1 MGAAGITLDNSVRE
15 VCPVPVTLRKAPPAR
30 PLCLLALLFV
40 LVALTPLAYA
50 SPPDPVWITGF
61 FDDDD
66 NDNGVFF
73 ITSSVAIL
81 DPSPLDDST
90 PVPVHQPA
98 PPGEVAT
105 ATSGPSLSSS
115 DARASPIA

>member
-1 MGAAGITLDNSVRE
+1 VT
-15 VCPVPVTLRKAPPAR
+15 VCKAPPAR
-30 PLCLLALLFV
+30 PLFLVALLFV
-40 LVALTPLAYA
+40 VVALTPLASA
-50 SPPDPVWITGF
+50 TPPDPVWITGF

-81 DPSPLDDST
+81 DPFPRDDWT

-105 ATSGPSLSSS
+105 ATSGPFLSSA

>member
-1 MGAAGITLDNSVRE
+1 
-15 VCPVPVTLRKAPPAR
+15 VTLCTAPPAR
-30 PLCLLALLFV
+30 ALCLLDLLFV
-40 LVALTPLAYA
+40 LIALTPLAYA
-50 SPPDPVWITGF
+50 TPPDPAWITGF

-81 DPSPLDDST
+81 DPFPLDDST
-90 PVPVHQPA
+90 PVSVHQPA

-105 ATSGPSLSSS
+105 ATSGPSLSSA

>member
-1 MGAAGITLDNSVRE
+1 MGAAGITLDNSVPG
-15 VCPVPVTLRKAPPAR
+15 VCPVPVTLCTAPPAR
-30 PLCLLALLFV
+30 LPCLLALLFV

-50 SPPDPVWITGF
+50 TPPDPVWITGF

-81 DPSPLDDST
+81 DPFPLDDST
-90 PVPVHQPA
+90 PVPVHEPA

-105 ATSGPSLSSS
+105 ATSGPSLSSA
-115 DARASPIA
+115 DARASPVA

>member
-1 MGAAGITLDNSVRE
+1 MTLCE
-15 VCPVPVTLRKAPPAR
+15 APPAR
-30 PLCLLALLFV
+30 PLFLLALLFV

-50 SPPDPVWITGF
+50 TPPDPVWITGF

-81 DPSPLDDST
+81 DPFPLDDST
-90 PVPVHQPA
+90 PVPVHEPA
-98 PPGEVAT
+98 PPGEVAP
-105 ATSGPSLSSS
+105 ATSGPSRSSA
-115 DARASPIA
+115 DARASPTA

>member
-1 MGAAGITLDNSVRE
+1 MGASGIALDNAVRR
-15 VCPVPVTLRKAPPAR
+15 VCPVAVTLVKANPAR
-30 PLCLLALLFV
+30 PLVLLALLFV

-50 SPPDPVWITGF
+50 TPPDPVWITGF

-66 NDNGVFF
+66 NGNGVFF

-81 DPSPLDDST
+81 DPFPLDDST

-105 ATSGPSLSSS
+105 ATSGPSLSSA
-115 DARASPIA
+115 DARASPVA